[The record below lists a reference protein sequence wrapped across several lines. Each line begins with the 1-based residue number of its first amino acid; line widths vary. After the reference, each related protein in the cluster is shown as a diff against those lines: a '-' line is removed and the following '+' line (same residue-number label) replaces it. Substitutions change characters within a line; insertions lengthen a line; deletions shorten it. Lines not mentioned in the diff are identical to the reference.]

1 MLVYKLLFLS
11 FALIIS
17 QLWGLIFYQTFHM
30 AQWLNFTSAP
40 ANQKFPRS
48 PRDAINLYV
57 LFFSSREYLVYSLCF
72 YQAVGSKNQSWC
84 LTHLGILR
92 TWFSPW
98 YLAAFVERVI
108 WISDFLPIHLIIST
122 CLIRLLGK

>member
-1 MLVYKLLFLS
+1 MKRSKKRSLCYKLLSNLIKVTKKLDLTQAFDVSLQLLFIS

-40 ANQKFPRS
+40 ANKKFPRS
-48 PRDAINLYV
+48 PRDAIKLYA

-72 YQAVGSKNQSWC
+72 
-84 LTHLGILR
+84 
-92 TWFSPW
+92 
-98 YLAAFVERVI
+98 
-108 WISDFLPIHLIIST
+108 
-122 CLIRLLGK
+122 